1 MKKKIKWH
9 LVFLG
14 AVGGFL
20 NGLFG
25 AGGGTV
31 VVPMLKKEGYSQKES
46 HATSV
51 AIILPITIVSASFYL
66 FRDPVP
72 FKDIYPF
79 IIGGIIGAPFGA
91 FLLKKIDVKWL
102 KRIFGVLILIMAV
115 RMVLK

>member
-14 AVGGFL
+14 VIGGFL

-31 VVPMLKKEGYSQKES
+31 VVPMLKKEGYSQKQA

-72 FKDIYPF
+72 FKEIYPF
-79 IIGGIIGAPFGA
+79 VIGGIVGAPVGA
-91 FLLKKIDVKWL
+91 YLLKKIDVKWL

-115 RMVLK
+115 RMILK